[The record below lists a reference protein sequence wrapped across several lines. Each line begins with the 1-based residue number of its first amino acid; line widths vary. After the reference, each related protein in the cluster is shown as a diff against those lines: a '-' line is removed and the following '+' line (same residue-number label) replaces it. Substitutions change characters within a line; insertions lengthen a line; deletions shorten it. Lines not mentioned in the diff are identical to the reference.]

1 MSADAEDPERVVTG
15 DGTVLTV
22 GERLGGGAE
31 GTVYRVD
38 AERAVKIYKPANRT
52 ERRAEKIAA
61 MLATRPTEPLGDRDG
76 AAEGGTY
83 VWPTTRVFAPEGAAF
98 VGYLMAYLDLGGR
111 REAQKHAREVLDW
124 RRSTERERTR
134 SAHSLAAAVA
144 GVHERG
150 HALGDMNHENVYFG
164 PDGRVTLV
172 DCDAFHI
179 SGGDGQVFHGRTEHP
194 RYAPPEGIGRELAAV
209 ERADRFGLAVHL
221 FQLLMAGFHPF
232 QGAGPRSTGGSLA
245 AQIAAHRF
253 PYRRPDRGVAPPPAA
268 PPYREL
274 PAGVRSLFER
284 AFVAGKAEPTERP
297 TAADWMERL
306 GKTLARGAGADG
318 RERPAAEPSL
328 DIESELAAIREL
340 LPELSREAFFRSEG
354 GVGFEFTLPP
364 VECPVDRFRLMVEYT
379 PEYPA
384 VAPDVWV
391 IEPEID
397 PETAS
402 VAETDRHGNARI
414 DPPAEFTWH
423 ADTDTGA
430 TAVEMAAR
438 WIRAYCR
445 SLAGDS

>member
-1 MSADAEDPERVVTG
+1 MSADAEDLERAVTAE
-15 DGTVLTV
+15 GTALTV

-38 AERAVKIYKPANRT
+38 AERVVKIYKPANRT
-52 ERRAEKIAA
+52 ERRGEKIAA
-61 MLATRPTEPLGDRDG
+61 MLATRPTDPLGDGDG
-76 AAEGGTY
+76 TAEGETY
-83 VWPTTRVFAPEGAAF
+83 VWPTARVFAPDGGAF
-98 VGYLMAYLDLGGR
+98 LGYLMAYLDLGGR
-111 REAQKHAREVLDW
+111 REAQKHAREILDW
-124 RRSTERERTR
+124 RRSTERERAR

-150 HALGDMNHENVYFG
+150 HALGDMNHENVYFR
-164 PDGRVTLV
+164 PDGTVTLV

-179 SGGDGQVFHGRTEHP
+179 SGGDGEVFHGQTEHP
-194 RYAPPEGIGRELAAV
+194 RYAPPEGIGQELAAV

-245 AQIAAHRF
+245 AQIEAHRF
-253 PYRRPDRGVAPPPAA
+253 PYSRPDRGVAPPPAA

-284 AFVAGKAEPTERP
+284 AFVAGKVDPAERP
-297 TAADWMERL
+297 TAADWAERL
-306 GKTLARGAGADG
+306 EEILARDAEADG
-318 RERPAAEPSL
+318 RDRPAAEPNL

-354 GVGFEFTLPP
+354 GIGFEFTLPP

-384 VAPDVWV
+384 VAPDIWV

-397 PETAS
+397 PEAGP
-402 VAETDRHGNARI
+402 VAESDRHGNARI
-414 DPPAEFTWH
+414 APPAEFTWH

-438 WIRAYCR
+438 WVRAYCR
-445 SLAGDS
+445 SLAEDS